1 MPQMAPLNWL
11 TLMTFFIMIVLIF
24 NSMNFFSFIYPIK
37 NSKSLQKKTTLY
49 NWKW

>member
-11 TLMTFFIMIVLIF
+11 ILFFMFIFIFLIF
-24 NSMNFFSFIYPIK
+24 NFINYYQFIY
-37 NSKSLQKKTTLY
+37 NSKMIKFSKKIKKL

>member
-11 TLMTFFIMIVLIF
+11 ILFMFFVIIFITFNIINYYAFCYLPKNEKKSKTLI
-24 NSMNFFSFIYPIK
+24 NF
-37 NSKSLQKKTTLY
+37 

>member
-11 TLMTFFIMIVLIF
+11 TLFIMFILIF
-24 NSMNFFSFIYPIK
+24 ISFNIMNYYSFLYFQ
-37 NSKSLQKKTTLY
+37 KSLESTKKIIKI

>member
-11 TLMTFFIMIVLIF
+11 ILFMFFIMVFLMFNIV
-24 NSMNFFSFIYPIK
+24 NFYSFTIIPEK
-37 NSKSLQKKTTLY
+37 KKFKKTSISL

>member
-11 TLMTFFIMIVLIF
+11 ILMFFFITVFKLF
-24 NSMNFFSFIYPIK
+24 NCMNYYSFLYQP
-37 NSKSLQKKTTLY
+37 KTKLLPKIQMKL

>member
-11 TLMTFFIMIVLIF
+11 TLMIYFSLLFMIF
-24 NSMNFFSFIYPIK
+24 NSMNYFNFHYLPK
-37 NSKSLQKKTTLY
+37 KMKTEKKTIKI